1 MHSFADE
8 NEDLVRAI
16 IDYALMRLRL
26 DPVPLGHPQTL
37 EELTAQVGQTIT
49 AEGIGGGRAL
59 ELFDAVLSNACVS
72 VDHPRYLAFIPAAPT
87 EAATMFDLVVGAS
100 SLYGGS
106 WLEGSGAVYAE
117 NQALA
122 WLARIA
128 GFPEEA
134 RGVFMQGGTVGNL
147 SALVAARHLAMERR
161 SADGGRTPAR
171 WVVACSAEAH
181 SSIDQAAR
189 VMDIDLL
196 LVPVGEDGR
205 LTGELLTDAVAAA
218 SPEVRAGLFAVVAT
232 AGTTNVGIIDDLSTV
247 ADAAAELGIWLHVDG
262 AYGLAALAVP
272 EVRPLFTGI
281 ERADSFITDPHKW
294 LFAPMDACALLYR
307 DPTAARR
314 AHTQSAGYLDA
325 TMAPAD
331 FNPSDFGI
339 HLSRRARGLPFW
351 FSLATY
357 GTDAYAEAVRSGI
370 EIAVEAAA
378 EIDYRDDLELVREPS
393 LSIVLFRRRG
403 WTREQYFAWSARLL
417 ADEVALVLPTTY
429 RGETVLRFAF
439 VNPRTTIDDVVLI
452 LDSLA

>member
-8 NEDLVRAI
+8 NEELVRAI
-16 IDYALMRLRL
+16 INYALMRLRL
-26 DPVPLGHPQTL
+26 DPVPLGHPLTL
-37 EELTAQVGQTIT
+37 AELTEQVGETIT

-59 ELFDAVLSNACVS
+59 ELFDEVLSNACVS

-122 WLARIA
+122 WLAGLA
-128 GFPEEA
+128 GFPAES

-147 SALVAARHLAMERR
+147 SALVAARHTAKQRLLAAG
-161 SADGGRTPAR
+161 SALPQR
-171 WVVACSAEAH
+171 WVAACSLEAH
-181 SSIDQAAR
+181 SSIDQAAQ

-205 LTGELLTDAVAAA
+205 LTGERLSEAVAAA
-218 SPEVRAGLFAVVAT
+218 SPEVQAGLFTVVAT
-232 AGTTNVGIIDDLSTV
+232 AGTTNVGIIDELDSV
-247 ADAAAELGIWLHVDG
+247 ADAAAELGLWLHVDG

-272 EVRPLFTGI
+272 EARGLFTGL

-294 LFAPMDACALLYR
+294 LFAPMDACALIYR
-307 DPTAARR
+307 DPELARR

-331 FNPSDFGI
+331 YNPSDYGI

-357 GTDAYAEAVRSGI
+357 GADAYAEAVQAGI
-370 EIAVEAAA
+370 DLAIDAAA
-378 EIDYRDDLELVREPS
+378 EISFRDDLELVREPS

-403 WTREQYFAWSARLL
+403 WTREQYFAWSNAML
-417 ADEVALVLPTTY
+417 AEEVALVMPTTY
-429 RGETVLRFAF
+429 RGETILRFAF
-439 VNPRTTIDDVVLI
+439 VNPRTTMDDVVLI
-452 LDSLA
+452 LDRLT